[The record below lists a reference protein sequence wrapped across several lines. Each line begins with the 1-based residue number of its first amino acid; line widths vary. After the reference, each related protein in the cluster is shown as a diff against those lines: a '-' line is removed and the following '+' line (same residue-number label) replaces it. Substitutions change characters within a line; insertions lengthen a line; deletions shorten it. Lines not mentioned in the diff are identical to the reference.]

1 MKVLKI
7 LLWILGS
14 VFFLVIIAVV
24 LTAFLNQVMSPKTP
38 DVSED
43 LTMNSVAISTQP
55 DQMSEIAQS
64 SSEYIQTTE
73 EEKNETQKRAEEIL
87 NGMTQREKLCQLLV
101 ISPDTI
107 TGVSPTTVAG
117 DRTREAIEAY
127 PVGGFSFGQNNIE
140 NRDQISQMLA
150 GMNEMSKIGP
160 FFCIDE
166 EGGTVWRVMGNDAMG
181 TTWVEDMFSYKDDGA
196 ATAYENAKTIAA
208 DIHALGF
215 NVDFAPVADVWSNP
229 DNTVI
234 GTRAYSD
241 DFAQA
246 AELIPA
252 AVQGFHDGSIICS
265 LKHFPGHGSTTED
278 SHSGMAYVY
287 RSEQQLAEEDL
298 LPFQAGIDAGAD
310 MVMIGHLMVPSLDE
324 EHPASLSYPV
334 VTGLLREKLGFQ
346 GVIITDNLR
355 MGALNNYSEAEK
367 AVMALQ
373 AGCDILLGLTDMDG
387 VLEGLQ
393 DAIDRGVLPQSRID
407 ESVLRILSLKLT
419 YGIE

>member
-1 MKVLKI
+1 MASNEK
-7 LLWILGS
+7 
-14 VFFLVIIAVV
+14 
-24 LTAFLNQVMSPKTP
+24 
-38 DVSED
+38 
-43 LTMNSVAISTQP
+43 
-55 DQMSEIAQS
+55 S
-64 SSEYIQTTE
+64 SS
-73 EEKNETQKRAEEIL
+73 
-87 NGMTQREKLCQLLV
+87 
-101 ISPDTI
+101 
-107 TGVSPTTVAG
+107 
-117 DRTREAIEAY
+117 
-127 PVGGFSFGQNNIE
+127 
-140 NRDQISQMLA
+140 
-150 GMNEMSKIGP
+150 
-160 FFCIDE
+160 
-166 EGGTVWRVMGNDAMG
+166 
-181 TTWVEDMFSYKDDGA
+181 MFSYKDDGA
-196 ATAYENAKTIAA
+196 ATAYENAKTIAT

-246 AELIPA
+246 AELIPS

-287 RSEQQLAEEDL
+287 RSEQQLAEEEL

-310 MVMIGHLMVPSLDE
+310 MVMIGHLFVPSLDE
-324 EHPASLSYPV
+324 EHPASLSYPI
-334 VTGLLREKLGFQ
+334 VTGLLREKLGFR

-355 MGALNNYSEAEK
+355 MGALNNYNEAEK

-407 ESVLRILSLKLT
+407 ESVMRILSLKLT
-419 YGIE
+419 YGIEQPASTQRRAARNSA